1 MCLLPFENF
10 SSQVD
15 RNTPIDESAFI
26 IEELDGD
33 IGFALF
39 TPGGSMDYKYPG
51 GSRGGSDYPYGP
63 YVTVGDA
70 IDSFKSSAYYDENL
84 GTHVTFQS
92 GQLRNPFEDMN
103 KFKVISRSE
112 LDVLNGEIT
121 NPYDTTSFIKQ

>member
-1 MCLLPFENF
+1 M
-10 SSQVD
+10 
-15 RNTPIDESAFI
+15 T
-26 IEELDGD
+26 
-33 IGFALF
+33 
-39 TPGGSMDYKYPG
+39 YKYPG
-51 GSRGGSDYPYGP
+51 GSLSGSDYPYGP

-121 NPYDTTSFIKQ
+121 NPYDTTSFNDINIVDVNWFDIFPNDINHQLTDTKNIIININDLMKIQ